1 MRIGKRILSSIA
13 LMMAATI
20 PAAFSGCARNDHEK
34 PGENITPLQ
43 DWGESEKI
51 PLTEISY
58 PEKTSPGPV
67 YTATD
72 LSRYPAFTFSSR
84 ELIEEFR
91 FESPVDG
98 SVVNAVC
105 VRLTGAP
112 QVRKGQDVLFYLNG
126 EEAGRY
132 SRDTGSQYVDLTA
145 GGKALVKGENV
156 LTAVLPS
163 GTKFDAE
170 LVIYSDLIAAKA
182 RLSVS
187 ESTGKAVSDAL
198 FGMNMEIT
206 RSCWYGG
213 LSAELLNNRKFY
225 AIEQVSQ
232 SLEAWSVS
240 SGRTVTDDKARSICV
255 SNYVVLD
262 DGGEL
267 RYSDE
272 LRLDY
277 GKEYVFEVWTASDDK
292 NNVVSVYVGDSKLG
306 EFCSGREAE
315 AHKFSFMPV
324 GNDGNSGG
332 EPSPGERLTV
342 RSSGGEVKIFEA
354 SLLPAD
360 NFYGMS
366 IDAVSALKT
375 LAPAA
380 LRYPGGCCADRFD
393 WRESLKPAAFRKPM
407 EANESGFTGMGSFL
421 FTSTFDQDTLD
432 LGLEEFFLLCE
443 EIGAKAELTVSLV
456 RGNEKDAAEL
466 VKYCLE
472 KSHVVSSWFIGNEV
486 YYFGDALYR
495 DPLLAAAITDNYITA
510 MREVQPDLC
519 AIVGACDTTEEMIQW
534 TKTYFG
540 RLGELGTRYDLISVH
555 NYYGAVDTF
564 PDRFKAADFLRRTC
578 SGFISSELPVVKSIE
593 KVLEEAVPGL
603 TGEKGLY
610 LDEWNWTFGLAPSTM
625 MFLGNSTYMLSAI
638 GTGAGHQ
645 LSAASFFHPFEGMI
659 ASSGNT
665 RELAGTGYAY
675 ELLKAHIGGDL
686 LSARIDSDNASALV
700 SAASG
705 VLTVSV
711 VNLNNESLLLDL
723 SSVRDL
729 GFGGN
734 ASYKVIRAN
743 TLSLHDV
750 ATLSSGS
757 IELFSAAAPG
767 GDPEF
772 AVLVPGCSFVQITVG
787 NNMASGA

>member
-1 MRIGKRILSSIA
+1 MRIGKRIISSIA
-13 LMMAATI
+13 LVMAAAI
-20 PAAFSGCARNDHEK
+20 PAVFSGCARNDPEK
-34 PGENITPLQ
+34 PEENVTPLQ
-43 DWGESEKI
+43 DWGEPADI
-51 PLTEISY
+51 PLTEIDY
-58 PEKTSPGPV
+58 PVKKLSEPVSASPK
-67 YTATD
+67 
-72 LSRYPAFTFSSR
+72 LSEYPAFKFSSR
-84 ELIEEFR
+84 ELIEGFR

-98 SVVNAVC
+98 SVVNAIC
-105 VRLTGAP
+105 IRFTGAP
-112 QVRKGQDVLFYLNG
+112 QVRKGQDVVFELNG
-126 EEAGRY
+126 VEAGRY

-145 GGKALVKGENV
+145 GGEALVKGENV
-156 LTAVLPS
+156 LTAALPS

-182 RLSVS
+182 KLSVS
-187 ESTGKAVSDAL
+187 AASGVTVPEAL

-206 RSCWYGG
+206 RSCWFGG

-225 AIEQVSQ
+225 ALDQDHRNPA
-232 SLEAWSVS
+232 AWSVS
-240 SGRTVTDDKARSICV
+240 AGRTVTDDKTHSICG

-272 LRLDY
+272 LRLDA
-277 GKEYVFEVWTASDDK
+277 GKEYVFEVWAASEDK
-292 NNVVSVYVGDSKLG
+292 DSAVYVYVGDSKVG
-306 EFCSGREAE
+306 EFRSGRSAE
-315 AHKFSFMPV
+315 AHKFSFV
-324 GNDGNSGG
+324 ATG
-332 EPSPGERLTV
+332 SPGSSAGDTSTEVRLTV
-342 RSSGGEVKIFEA
+342 HSSGGSVKLYEA

-375 LAPAA
+375 LGPAA

-421 FTSTFDQDTLD
+421 FTSTYDQDTLD
-432 LGLEEFFLLCE
+432 LGLEEFFRLCE
-443 EIGAKAELTVSLV
+443 EVGAKAELTVSLV
-456 RGNEKDAAEL
+456 RGNEKNAAEL
-466 VKYCLE
+466 VKYCRDN
-472 KSHVVSSWFIGNEV
+472 SHAVSSWFIGNEV

-495 DPLLAAAITDNYITA
+495 DPLLAATITDNYITA
-510 MREVQPDLC
+510 MREVQPDIC
-519 AIVGACDTTEEMIQW
+519 VVVGACDTTEEMILW

-564 PDRFKAADFLRRTC
+564 TDRFKAADFLRRTC
-578 SGFISSELPVVKSIE
+578 AGFVSAGLPVVKSIE
-593 KVLEEAVPGL
+593 KVLNEAVPGL

-610 LDEWNWTFGLAPSTM
+610 LDEWNWTFGLAPGTM

-638 GTGAGHQ
+638 ATGADHP

-659 ASSGNT
+659 ASSGSV
-665 RELAGTGYAY
+665 RELAGSGYAY
-675 ELLKAHIGGDL
+675 ELLKAHIGGDIL
-686 LSARIDSDNASALV
+686 GSRIDADNASALV
-700 SAASG
+700 SVSSG
-705 VLTVSV
+705 VMTVSV

-734 ASYKVIRAN
+734 VSYEVIRAN
-743 TLSLHDV
+743 SLSLHDA
-750 ATLSSGS
+750 ATLSSGNV
-757 IELFSAAAPG
+757 ELFSASAPG
-767 GDPEF
+767 GDPELK
-772 AVLVPGCSFVQITVG
+772 VLVPGCSFVQITVG
-787 NNMASGA
+787 RTGPGA